1 MTERKSIF
9 FMRRAL
15 IAFSVASAFLLIGSV
30 FGGSVV
36 GVASAKQVAK
46 INPNG
51 TFIFGSIQGTLTNL
65 NPLTATSMAGD
76 IDALLYSSLLYPG
89 TGGGVIPWLAKSYNV
104 SNNGL
109 TFTFNL
115 VHNATW
121 SNGHPVTATDVK
133 YTFQSLI
140 NTPSIDFFSY
150 NKYIQSVVAVNNYTV
165 VFNLKMFYSPLIYE
179 IGTEPIIPAAWG
191 NSPYSSNLSSFT
203 NYATNITSGSY
214 QATNLITD
222 GPLILNSM
230 STTAG
235 TVFSANKHFF
245 NGPPSYAKMVWEY
258 FKTTSDATAALESKT
273 IDAFWGPYTDRALFA
288 KIPYIRSVS
297 APSTYEFFVWMNNA
311 IAPFNNTYARK
322 AVAYVINKTNL
333 NLLALAG
340 AGLTGSYGALPALYR
355 NQIPSGLPF
364 YHSNLTQAAIMMRDG
379 GFTQKGGQWYYPN
392 GTQVTATLIEP
403 PLADWVTAGNVIA
416 NNLTAFGIK
425 TTYVANTFP
434 QWSSNTGYGRYQLT
448 YFGYT
453 GYAPNPWSVLNS
465 LFSNKSSAPVGQFSW
480 THGWNVE
487 RYNNTTVN
495 NLLSQAASTSNSTRV
510 QQLLDN
516 VQQII
521 AAQVPV
527 AMASDPPTFFSYNNQ
542 TIRDNTPNYNIA
554 WAISVEHVDVLQ
566 YVNETAPNYL
576 QYIGGGIVVVILGG
590 IAGAIFYVRKKRLKE
605 RHNK

>member
-1 MTERKSIF
+1 MTAIDETSFPRK
-9 FMRRAL
+9 AL
-15 IAFSVASAFLLIGSV
+15 IVFALSAAFLLIGGA
-30 FGGSVV
+30 FGGGIA

-46 INPNG
+46 TNPNG

-65 NPLTATSMAGD
+65 NPLTSTSMAGD

-89 TGGGVIPWLAKSYNV
+89 SNGGVIPWLAKSYNV
-104 SNNGL
+104 TNNGL

-121 SNGHPVTATDVK
+121 SNGKAVTAADVN
-133 YTFQSLI
+133 YTFQSLL
-140 NTPSIDFFSY
+140 NTPSIDFNSY
-150 NKYIQSVVAVNNYTV
+150 NKYIQSIVVVNAYTIS
-165 VFNLKMFYSPLIYE
+165 FNLKVFYSPLIFE
-179 IGTEPIIPAAWG
+179 IGTEPVIPAAWG
-191 NSPYSSNLSSFT
+191 TSPYTSNLSSFT
-203 NYATNITSGSY
+203 NYATNITSGAY
-214 QATNLITD
+214 QASNLITD
-222 GPLILNSM
+222 GPLTLSSM

-235 TVFSANKHFF
+235 TVFNANKHFF
-245 NGPPSYAKMVWEY
+245 MGPPSYSKMVWEY

-297 APSTYEFFVWMNNA
+297 APSTYEFFIWMNNA

-322 AVAYVINKTNL
+322 AVAYVVNKTNL

-340 AGLTGSYGALPALYR
+340 AGLTGSYGALPALYKG
-355 NQIPSGLPF
+355 QIPSGLPF
-364 YHSNLTQAAIMMRDG
+364 YHHNLTEAATMMKDG
-379 GFTQKGGQWYYPN
+379 GFTQSSGQWYYPN

-403 PLADWVTAGNVIA
+403 PLADWVTAGQIIA

-425 TTYVANTFP
+425 TTYVANTFA
-434 QWSSNTGYGRYQLT
+434 QWNSNTGYGKYQLT

-453 GYAPNPWSVLNS
+453 GYAPNAWSVLS
-465 LFSNKSSAPVGQFSW
+465 SVFSNTSSAPIGQFSW
-480 THGWNVE
+480 LHGWNVE

-495 NLLSQAASTSNSTRV
+495 NLLQEAASTPNTTKV
-510 QQLLDN
+510 QQLLN
-516 VQQII
+516 SVQEII
-521 AAQVPV
+521 ASQVPV
-527 AMASDPPTFFSYNNQ
+527 AMTSDPPTFFSYNNQ

-554 WAISVEHVDVLQ
+554 WMISVEHIDVLQ

-576 QYIGGGIVVVILGG
+576 PYIGGGIAIVILGG
-590 IAGAIFYVRKKRLKE
+590 VIGAVVYIRRKRLKE